1 MGGCPFRNVKESS
14 SFAASWTQFAAGTIS
29 GPIGSERTLDT
40 TTEVGVETVDSDGGT
55 VTIQPFGE
63 TLDVKP
69 GESALL
75 AILRQGR
82 FVKYGC
88 KHGGCST
95 CRASVVEGEYRA
107 SSGTSF
113 SLSDADRDAGIVLL
127 CSTFPEG
134 DLVVDVEATM
144 DDLNEDAYRA
154 GQTVLE
160 VVGTVDRNEELSHDI
175 RWLGLRLDPGTTFPF
190 VAGQYVEV
198 RVPGTEDTWRSYSM
212 ANPPSETGPVDL
224 IIKMIPGGA
233 FSGGLDKLTHGDRI
247 PLRGPFGQFG
257 VRLSHRPMVMIAGGS
272 GMAPVLAMLHDLIAF
287 GNRREVLFL
296 FGARTERDLIMVA
309 ELEKLAATHPWLRF
323 VPALSEDVPADA
335 GWTGERGL
343 VTDVLARLVPSTQG
357 YEGYLCGPPP
367 MIDAAIE
374 VLQANGCKTRHI
386 YFDRFVPSG

>member
-1 MGGCPFRNVKESS
+1 
-14 SFAASWTQFAAGTIS
+14 
-29 GPIGSERTLDT
+29 
-40 TTEVGVETVDSDGGT
+40 VETVASDGGT
-55 VTIQPFGE
+55 VTVQPFGE

-95 CRASVVEGEYRA
+95 CRAAVVEGEYRA
-107 SSGTSF
+107 SAGTSF

-144 DDLNEDAYRA
+144 DDLDEDAYRA
-154 GQTVLE
+154 GQNVLE

-175 RWLGLRLDPGTTFPF
+175 RWLGLRLDPGTTLPF

-198 RVPGTEDTWRSYSM
+198 RVPGSEDTWRSYSM
-212 ANPPSETGPVDL
+212 ANSPGETDRVDL

-233 FSGGLDKLTHGDRI
+233 FSGGLDKVVHGDRI
-247 PLRGPFGQFG
+247 PVRGPFGQFA

-272 GMAPVLAMLHDLIAF
+272 GMAPVLAMLHELIAVN
-287 GNRREVLFL
+287 NRREVLFL
-296 FGARTERDLIMVA
+296 YGARTERDLILVP
-309 ELEKLAATHPWLRF
+309 ELEKLAATYPWLRF
-323 VPALSEDVPADA
+323 IPALSESSPADE
-335 GWTGERGL
+335 GWVGERGL
-343 VTDVLARLVPSTQG
+343 VTEVLARLLPSTQG
-357 YEGYLCGPPP
+357 HEGYLCGPPP

>member
-1 MGGCPFRNVKESS
+1 VASRTHIAEHTIFRPV
-14 SFAASWTQFAAGTIS
+14 
-29 GPIGSERTLDT
+29 GSERTLDT
-40 TTEVGVETVDSDGGT
+40 TTEAGVETVASDGGT
-55 VTIQPFGE
+55 VTVQPFGE

-95 CRASVVEGEYRA
+95 CRAEVVEGEYRA

-127 CSTFPEG
+127 CSTFPDG

-144 DDLNEDAYRA
+144 DDLDEEAYRA
-154 GQTVLE
+154 GQAVLE

-175 RWLGLRLDPGTTFPF
+175 RWLGLRLEPGTTLPF

-212 ANPPSETGPVDL
+212 ANAPGDTHRVDL

-233 FSGGLDKLTHGDRI
+233 FSGGLDKLVHGDRI
-247 PLRGPFGQFG
+247 PIRGPFGQFA

-272 GMAPVLAMLHDLIAF
+272 GMAPVLAMLHDLIATN
-287 GNRREVLFL
+287 NRREVLFL
-296 FGARTERDLIMVA
+296 YGARTERDLIIVA
-309 ELEKLAATHPWLRF
+309 ELEKLAATYPWLRF
-323 VPALSEDVPADA
+323 VPALSESSAADE
-335 GWTGERGL
+335 GWAGERGL
-343 VTDVLARLVPSTQG
+343 VTEVLARLLPSTQG

-374 VLQANGCKTRHI
+374 VLQANGCKDRHI